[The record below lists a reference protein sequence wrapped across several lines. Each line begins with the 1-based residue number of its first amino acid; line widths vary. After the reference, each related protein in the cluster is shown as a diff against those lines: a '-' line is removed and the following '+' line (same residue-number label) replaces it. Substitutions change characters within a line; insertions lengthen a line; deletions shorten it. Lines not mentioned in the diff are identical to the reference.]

1 MTDSSILPPAIESA
15 RLVWRDGIPESGGFG
30 DVYFSRD
37 NGLEE
42 TRYVFLQHNHLPE
55 RFAAVSESGHFVVAE
70 SGFGTGLNFLAT
82 WQAWRDHSPEH
93 PCVLH
98 FVSAERYPLTR
109 PDLQRALALWP
120 ELAPLA
126 AQLLDQYP
134 PLIRGAHRLV
144 FDGGR
149 VRLTLYFGD
158 VLEAWNALD
167 FCADAWFLDG
177 FAPALNPE
185 MWLQQALSGIRRHS
199 RSGTT
204 LATFTAVGRVRRA
217 LAAEGFSMRK
227 VPGFGRK
234 REMLAG
240 VLDTDADIPVPRPGR
255 ITIIGAGLAG
265 TLLARNL
272 AERGYMVTLLDA
284 GAQPGLAASG
294 NRQGALYV
302 KLGVDFSPQT
312 QLALSALTF
321 SQRAYQPYTGRY
333 WHPTGLL
340 QLAWNPREQ
349 ERQARFLARNH
360 YPDEL
365 VLPVSAEEASHLTGI
380 TVPEGGL
387 WFPGGGWV
395 TPSALCQA
403 LASHPRIRLR
413 PDTEVI
419 RMASGND
426 GWQLTCRDGS
436 RLEADTLVVCAG
448 HQSPALIP
456 GSGQHRFRSIRGQV
470 THLPET
476 AMAQSP
482 RAVICGQ
489 KYLNPGNDGM
499 AVTGASFDLH
509 DDCPDLLVAS
519 HRENLEQL
527 SNMLPGLL
535 PSPGP
540 DPEKL
545 GGKVGFRCTTY
556 DYQPVAGL
564 LPAGDGTDSGAL
576 YLLTGL
582 GSKGLAYGPLLA
594 EYLADRITGQPAS
607 LPDYLRQRL
616 IPERMFTTLS
626 QTDPATVADTG
637 TPVVK

>member
-1 MTDSSILPPAIESA
+1 MTDDTLLPPAIESA
-15 RLVWRDGIPESGGFG
+15 RLIWRDGIPESERFG

-55 RFAAVSESGHFVVAE
+55 RFAEVPDRGCFVVAE

-82 WQAWRDHSPEH
+82 WQAWREYSPGH

-109 PDLQRALALWP
+109 ADLQKALALWP

-126 AQLLDQYP
+126 SQLLEQYP
-134 PLIRGAHRLV
+134 PLVRGTHRLV

-149 VRLTLYFGD
+149 VRLTLHFGD
-158 VLEAWNALD
+158 VLEAWDTLD
-167 FCADAWFLDG
+167 FHADAWFLDG

-185 MWLQQALSGIRRHS
+185 MWLQQAMTGIRRHS
-199 RSGTT
+199 RPGTT

-217 LAAEGFSMRK
+217 LASEGFSMRK

-240 VLDTDADIPVPRPGR
+240 VLDTAAESPGPRPQPGR

-272 AERGYMVTLLDA
+272 AERGYTVSLLDA

-302 KLGVDFSPQT
+302 KLGVDFTPQT
-312 QLALSALTF
+312 ELALSALTF
-321 SQRAYQPYTGRY
+321 SQRAYQPYAGRY

-360 YPDEL
+360 YPEE
-365 VLPVSAEEASHLTGI
+365 VVQPVTPEQASRLAGTGLRQ
-380 TVPEGGL
+380 GGL

-395 TPSALCQA
+395 TPSALCQG
-403 LASHPRIRLR
+403 LASHPRIRFR
-413 PDTEVI
+413 PHTEVI
-419 RMASGND
+419 RLTSCSD
-426 GWQLTCRDGS
+426 SWQLSCRDGGH
-436 RLEADTLVVCAG
+436 LGTETLVVCAG
-448 HQSPALIP
+448 HLSPALVP
-456 GSGQHRFRSIRGQV
+456 VSGKHRFRSIRGQV

-476 AMAQSP
+476 AMTQLP
-482 RAVICGQ
+482 RAVLCGQ
-489 KYLNPGNDGM
+489 KYLNPVHGGI

-509 DDCPDLLVAS
+509 DACPDLSVAS

-527 SNMLPGLL
+527 DSMLPDLL
-535 PSPGP
+535 IPPGP
-540 DPEKL
+540 DPERMD
-545 GGKVGFRCTTY
+545 GKVGFRCTTY
-556 DYQPVAGL
+556 DYQPVAGPL
-564 LPAGDGTDSGAL
+564 FTGDDTDSGNL

-594 EYLADRITGQPAS
+594 EYLADRISGQPLC
-607 LPDYLRQRL
+607 LPLHLARRL
-616 IPERMFTTLS
+616 DPRRMF
-626 QTDPATVADTG
+626 PAVADTAAVSEQE
-637 TPVVK
+637 TPAVK